1 MELVV
6 PWGEPPKVRGGEG
19 YLRRTAEKVPV
30 KRSKRSG
37 KSLQGSSGVFK
48 SGADPFLPLL
58 RVAVATCESDAEPR
72 TRISHIRAVK
82 RKKLERHEYRQQPS
96 TPSQIIHAGRRNRE
110 FPARLHAV
118 AKSLRRGQKGV
129 SKRPRSAIKTMSFRI
144 HRRKWQKHTLYGLR
158 TIKNEKKKPVFS
170 NWLLRLRFYQSSAE
184 SVTQA
189 CRSCC
194 RKPSDRQRVCTQA
207 PRQRRRR
214 FRVREQL
221 PLGYRNHGS
230 G

>member
-1 MELVV
+1 MWRLFWRCSLRILASLLVVMELVV

-118 AKSLRRGQKGV
+118 AKKPAARSERCIEAASFCDQNDVLPYTP
-129 SKRPRSAIKTMSFRI
+129 SKMAKTQVI
-144 HRRKWQKHTLYGLR
+144 R
-158 TIKNEKKKPVFS
+158 TKNGKK
-170 NWLLRLRFYQSSAE
+170 
-184 SVTQA
+184 
-189 CRSCC
+189 
-194 RKPSDRQRVCTQA
+194 
-207 PRQRRRR
+207 
-214 FRVREQL
+214 
-221 PLGYRNHGS
+221 
-230 G
+230 